1 MSASGTGSGIG
12 SGKSGSGGAAG
23 EAHMREWEEELAR
36 IEVRSRRSSD
46 LLGFAGKV
54 RRVLAGATAARGAV
68 PVPTI
73 GVGVGGES

>member
-1 MSASGTGSGIG
+1 
-12 SGKSGSGGAAG
+12 
-23 EAHMREWEEELAR
+23 MREWEEELAR

-68 PVPTI
+68 PVPAV